1 MPRGGNKQKL
11 LNEREGKRQP
21 AGIATSMGRKLYDN
35 SVGKKHNVEFKRL
48 HMVECLN
55 YVSAPTQPAN
65 CCGSVQ

>member
-35 SVGKKHNVEFKRL
+35 SVGEK
-48 HMVECLN
+48 
-55 YVSAPTQPAN
+55 T
-65 CCGSVQ
+65 